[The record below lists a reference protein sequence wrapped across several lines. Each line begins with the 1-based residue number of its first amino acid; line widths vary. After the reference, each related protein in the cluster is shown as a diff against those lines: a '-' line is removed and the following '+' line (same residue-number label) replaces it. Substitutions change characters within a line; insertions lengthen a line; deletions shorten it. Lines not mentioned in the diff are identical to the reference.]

1 MTDCAICLDAVDA
14 KTTGRVETTCGH
26 VFHFKCLT
34 SWFSKQAE
42 SSCPM
47 CRQKATEFEDFAE
60 EEDEDEDAGGAVHMT
75 GVPVPFSLGS
85 DAGEEDEE
93 EESALYLSR
102 IAMDAIIR
110 HKGGI
115 GVIATVDAEVGFDEM
130 GYATITRS
138 EFERITHEQ
147 GCTPF
152 SDGHWNQLRSI
163 YPSYE
168 ALDGPLVSIDA
179 PPRLTFGVSQPE
191 AFALASQTEDD
202 LAI

>member
-1 MTDCAICLDAVDA
+1 MTDCSICLDAVDA

-47 CRQKATEFEDFAE
+47 CRQKATEFEDFAQE
-60 EEDEDEDAGGAVHMT
+60 DEEDEDEDE
-75 GVPVPFSLGS
+75 
-85 DAGEEDEE
+85 EEDEE

-115 GVIATVDAEVGFDEM
+115 GVIADVEAEVGFDEM

-138 EFERITHEQ
+138 EFERITHRL

-168 ALDGPLVSIDA
+168 APDVPVVVHV
-179 PPRLTFGVSQPE
+179 PQLTFGVSQPE
-191 AFALASQTEDD
+191 AFMTASQTEDD

>member
-1 MTDCAICLDAVDA
+1 MTDCSICLDAVDA

-47 CRQKATEFEDFAE
+47 CRQKATEFEDFAQE
-60 EEDEDEDAGGAVHMT
+60 DEEDEEDEDEGEDE
-75 GVPVPFSLGS
+75 
-85 DAGEEDEE
+85 EEDEE

-191 AFALASQTEDD
+191 ASPPPMEYNEDD
-202 LAI
+202 LAT

>member
-1 MTDCAICLDAVDA
+1 LDAVDA

-47 CRQKATEFEDFAE
+47 CRQKATEFEDFAQ
-60 EEDEDEDAGGAVHMT
+60 EDEDAGGVVHVT
-75 GVPVPFSLGS
+75 GVPVPFTLGS

-115 GVIATVDAEVGFDEM
+115 GVIADVDAEVGFDEM

-168 ALDGPLVSIDA
+168 APDGPLVSIDA

-191 AFALASQTEDD
+191 ASPPPMEYNEDD